1 MKKNAYMK
9 KLFFAVAVLCVTAF
23 STTTVSAQSGF
34 LRFGIKGGANL
45 GKLDGKGY
53 KDGFNLG
60 YHLGGFAQVN
70 LTKGFGVQGE
80 LIFSSTQTKTT
91 SDFSEIYNTNN
102 LSDNG
107 KKISLNYLSIPL
119 LANFSLGSPRIKLQ
133 VGPQFS
139 ALVSNKNVFKGA
151 SDAFHGGDVS
161 GVAGL
166 WIQLPIVNISA
177 RYVVGFTDVKN
188 VNDVTNTGNWKNQ
201 AIQLGVGVT
210 L

>member
-1 MKKNAYMK
+1 MK
-9 KLFFAVAVLCVTAF
+9 KLFFAAAVLCVTAF
-23 STTTVSAQSGF
+23 SSTTVNAQSGF
-34 LRFGIKGGANL
+34 LHFGLKGGANL

-91 SDFSEIYNTNN
+91 SDFSEVYNTDN

-107 KKISLNYLSIPL
+107 KKIKLNYLSIPI

-139 ALVSNKNVFKGA
+139 ALVSDKNVFKA
-151 SDAFHGGDVS
+151 SNDAFNGGDVS

-166 WIQLPIVNISA
+166 WIQLPIINISA
-177 RYVVGFTDVKN
+177 RYIVGFTDVKKID
-188 VNDVTNTGNWKNQ
+188 DVANTGNWKNQ